1 MASNINTTTI
11 DDTYPVPGQDNDSQG
26 FRDNFQN
33 IKTALGVAKTEITN
47 LQNSSPQLTA
57 NNNFNGNT
65 ITDAVLQD
73 VTFKAPP
80 ATTITA
86 ITDTIDFSN
95 GGYQRIILSQEKTDV
110 NDITFSNFGATDTL
124 SHIRLE
130 ISNNNTN
137 AKDMRITLSGGQ
149 VYRKQS
155 TPGSATA
162 LTFPFEI
169 EGNTS
174 TRYIFDVWG
183 YNTSGGVP
191 STIFVEYQGKYS
203 V

>member
-11 DDTYPVPGQDNDSQG
+11 DDTYPVAGTDNDSQG

-33 IKTALGVAKTEITN
+33 IKTALGVAKTEITG
-47 LQNSSPQLTA
+47 LQNNVPNVTG
-57 NNNFNGNT
+57 NNSFNGN
-65 ITDAVLQD
+65 IISDAILQD
-73 VTFKAPP
+73 VSIQAP
-80 ATTITA
+80 AAVTITSA
-86 ITDTIDFSN
+86 NDTVDFSQ
-95 GGYQRIILSQEKTDV
+95 GGYQRIILSQEKTAV
-110 NDITFSNFGATDTL
+110 NDITFTNFQKNDTL
-124 SHIRLE
+124 SHLRLE
-130 ISNNNTN
+130 VSNNNTN